1 VTPRRGRRDDSE
13 RDVGLADKTITQ
25 NGADADLTRRAREV
39 IVGNLRLLRDAGVNV
54 VISSD
59 RYSTTSAPEAFALRG
74 TGVNWPAIP

>member
-1 VTPRRGRRDDSE
+1 
-13 RDVGLADKTITQ
+13 
-25 NGADADLTRRAREV
+25 V